1 MCMETSGIETGD
13 RGTMIHIM
21 MTAEGTTSTGRSG
34 AALVGLRQTTTPMDA
49 QSVTTK
55 RSKIEGGSDGK
66 V

>member
-1 MCMETSGIETGD
+1 METSGIETGD

-34 AALVGLRQTTTPMDA
+34 AALVGLRQITTCQGV
-49 QSVTTK
+49 QSVTIE
-55 RSKIEGGSDGK
+55 RSTTVRGSDGK